1 VQPSV
6 QPVTPP
12 AQPTPA
18 PQPAALPPE
27 QPLSWSQP
35 VAQAPQP
42 GLPQTPSSYAAPQ
55 SFDAHYLDSI
65 APPPPKAKFL
75 SGAFGKIFFALM
87 GLFVLAVS
95 LIVAFSG
102 QDKTADLQQLVVRLE
117 HTANTAKTVHKHLKS
132 TNLTNINS
140 TYQIWLAGNKAEGEE
155 LLKLGGVKKTDYS
168 KKMVAD
174 EKAKA
179 EELDKKFED
188 ARLSARLNR
197 VYAASMAAET
207 EKLITTLDTMG
218 KKSSSQKIRDYA
230 KNASKNLTQIQKDFE
245 AFSDDGN

>member
-1 VQPSV
+1 M
-6 QPVTPP
+6 
-12 AQPTPA
+12 QPTPA
-18 PQPAALPPE
+18 PQPAPQPTPQSVE

-35 VAQAPQP
+35 ATPPQQP
-42 GLPQTPSSYAAPQ
+42 GVPQTPSSYAGPQ
-55 SFDAHYLDSI
+55 PYDAHYLDSI

-75 SGAFGKIFFALM
+75 SGTFGKIFFALM
-87 GLFVLAVS
+87 GVFVIAVS

-102 QDKTADLQQLVVRLE
+102 QDKTADLQQLSVRLDNMN
-117 HTANTAKTVHKHLKS
+117 NTAKTVHKNLKS
-132 TNLTNINS
+132 TNLSNINS
-140 TYQIWLAGNKAEGEE
+140 TYQIWLAGNKAESEE

-174 EKAKA
+174 EKAAA

-197 VYAASMAAET
+197 VYANSMAAET
-207 EKLITTLDTMG
+207 AKLKNTLDTMG

-230 KNASKNLTQIQKDFE
+230 KNASKNLDQIQKDFE